1 MPLYDV
7 IKDSIHK
14 FHHSMQT
21 LPGAVEVCLVKIS
34 ATITRQDII
43 Q

>member
-21 LPGAVEVCLVKIS
+21 LPGAAEVFG
-34 ATITRQDII
+34 
-43 Q
+43 